1 MFQVLQSGQ
10 AMRENPLAIVISSG
24 GYLMDGFPFFERVKI
39 GHDRLDGVT
48 EFPDDAFYA
57 LYELDKDD
65 DWTDFSVYQKA
76 NPSLGEIV
84 REKFLKKRLA
94 DSMVSMTTQIDF
106 KIKNLDIFVT
116 AKNIWIEPDLITNT
130 YQKVDIEKLRGE
142 PCYIGCDLS
151 SVNDLT
157 SVAACFPPNEFRDYY
172 PDKYI
177 FIVWAWVPAAALETV
192 NGPLYKPWIH
202 QGYLKMTSGNS
213 VDYEEI
219 LNDVLQFNAICPIV
233 KFMYDPYM
241 SLTFV
246 QQAVAQGLT
255 MVPMSQTV
263 GSYSR
268 STKSFEVCVKHD
280 QVVINGNSMISWAFQ
295 NAELKTD
302 SYGNV
307 KPIKAGGVLAKKID
321 PVIAILTGMSGY
333 LFEQL
338 AGSMEL
344 ITLE

>member
-1 MFQVLQSGQ
+1 
-10 AMRENPLAIVISSG
+10 
-24 GYLMDGFPFFERVKI
+24 
-39 GHDRLDGVT
+39 
-48 EFPDDAFYA
+48 
-57 LYELDKDD
+57 
-65 DWTDFSVYQKA
+65 
-76 NPSLGEIV
+76 
-84 REKFLKKRLA
+84 
-94 DSMVSMTTQIDF
+94 
-106 KIKNLDIFVT
+106 
-116 AKNIWIEPDLITNT
+116 
-130 YQKVDIEKLRGE
+130 
-142 PCYIGCDLS
+142 
-151 SVNDLT
+151 
-157 SVAACFPPNEFRDYY
+157 
-172 PDKYI
+172 
-177 FIVWAWVPAAALETV
+177 
-192 NGPLYKPWIH
+192 
-202 QGYLKMTSGNS
+202 
-213 VDYEEI
+213 
-219 LNDVLQFNAICPIV
+219 
-233 KFMYDPYM
+233 MYDPFM

-280 QVVINGNSMISWAFQ
+280 QVIINGNSMISWAFQ

-307 KPIKAGGVLAKKID
+307 KPIKAGGVLSKKID